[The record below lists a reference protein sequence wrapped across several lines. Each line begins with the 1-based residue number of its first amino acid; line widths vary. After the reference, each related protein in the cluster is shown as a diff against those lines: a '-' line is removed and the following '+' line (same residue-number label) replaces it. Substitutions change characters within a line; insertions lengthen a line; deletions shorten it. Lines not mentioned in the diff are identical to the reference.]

1 MGQSCPVAIGKRRER
16 AHIRGICM
24 SERNLITP
32 EDRQL
37 LETLRGLSDRQL
49 LLLVALVV
57 LKDSRIRE
65 TVLAALA

>member
-1 MGQSCPVAIGKRRER
+1 
-16 AHIRGICM
+16 M

-37 LETLRGLSDRQL
+37 LEALRGLSDRQL
-49 LLLVALVV
+49 FLLVALVV